1 MSRGAKRYR
10 YATLAD
16 FIQVA
21 FDHEIPRSEVERI
34 LDNIRMGVGLQKRD
48 RELAKFME
56 QAPPSIEDDPVFV
69 QGFGAGYEQAQND
82 ARAGVDILAELQPP
96 APEAPPS

>member
-1 MSRGAKRYR
+1 VSRGAKRYR
-10 YATLAD
+10 FASLAD

-56 QAPPSIEDDPVFV
+56 QAPPSIEDDPVFA
-69 QGFGAGYEQAQND
+69 QGFGAGYEQAQAD
-82 ARAGVDILAELQPP
+82 LRAGMDILAEMQPK
-96 APEAPPS
+96 AQEVPS